1 MLKLKTT
8 LPVGSSAFLA
18 RLAEIFHRIFDA
30 ADLDV
35 SPLSHPFVGWYE
47 DEERHAAVVKWLE
60 RSEPLPLALSVNCGA
75 QNPKKHP
82 RFTPLLPFS
91 GRWHSR
97 LHISALW
104 ILEFL
109 QNLVSV
115 DAPLLADIVITL
127 EDGDP
132 ADMSLVL
139 SSNLF

>member
-1 MLKLKTT
+1 MPWIWTSL
-8 LPVGSSAFLA
+8 
-18 RLAEIFHRIFDA
+18 H
-30 ADLDV
+30 
-35 SPLSHPFVGWYE
+35 LSHPFVGWYE

-139 SSNLF
+139 SSNLFRGMKSGQVTLQN